1 MPPKQKISQ
10 SEMLEKLSPPSF
22 DQRNVV
28 PKDAKIV
35 KSPADRWWR
44 SDSPLKG
51 QEQDFSLTKAAA
63 PSPNTQGV
71 FGWGKRGKFESQY
84 QTGSGTAHHFKVDG
98 ESLPPTI
105 SGYSGFIPGKYAGNV
120 VGGTFNQSNY
130 DAENHLRR
138 TVQAMKYSPDAT
150 A

>member
-1 MPPKQKISQ
+1 MRAH
-10 SEMLEKLSPPSF
+10 EKDYSVDKTP
-22 DQRNVV
+22 
-28 PKDAKIV
+28 
-35 KSPADRWWR
+35 
-44 SDSPLKG
+44 
-51 QEQDFSLTKAAA
+51 AAA
-63 PSPNTQGV
+63 ANTQGV

-84 QTGSGTAHHFKVDG
+84 QTGCGTAHHFKVDG

-138 TVQAMKYSPDAT
+138 TVQAMHHSPDQSQK
-150 A
+150 

>member
-1 MPPKQKISQ
+1 MSSKTGEKISQ
-10 SEMLEKLSPPSF
+10 ADMLQRMSPPPF

-28 PKDAKIV
+28 PKEAKIV

-44 SDSPLKG
+44 SDSPLRG
-51 QEQDFSLTKAAA
+51 QEKDFSVDTAKA

-138 TVQAMKYSPDAT
+138 TVQAMKYSN
-150 A
+150 